1 MAEREYNFL
10 AGSGSTFFKAEE
22 GVNFI
27 GGRREYIFWR
37 GQGVHFIGG
46 DTEYIS
52 LAGDF
57 SVRHMESIS
66 LAGTRSTFHRRSQG
80 VHFIGGTKIMF
91 VDNGAHCFGAK
102 VHQDTD
108 HKLYMY
114 IKHKQYAIGTQGH
127 ST

>member
-1 MAEREYNFL
+1 MQFSGGVREY
-10 AGSGSTFFKAEE
+10 FFKAGE

-37 GQGVHFIGG
+37 GQVVHFIGG

-66 LAGTRSTFHRRSQG
+66 LAWDTEYISSAESRSTFYRWDKDYVCG
-80 VHFIGGTKIMF
+80 
-91 VDNGAHCFGAK
+91 
-102 VHQDTD
+102 
-108 HKLYMY
+108 
-114 IKHKQYAIGTQGH
+114 
-127 ST
+127 